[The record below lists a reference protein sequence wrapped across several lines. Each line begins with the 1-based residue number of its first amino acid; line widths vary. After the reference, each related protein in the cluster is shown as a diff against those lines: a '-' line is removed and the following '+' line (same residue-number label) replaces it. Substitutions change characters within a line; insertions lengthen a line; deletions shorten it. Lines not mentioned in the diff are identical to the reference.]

1 MPTTVTLIAE
11 TPSHSID
18 DAQTTVVGV
27 VAVLVVASAMV
38 AIQVDAVVAVAVDA
52 AVAASDLRRALH
64 QGGLGLLHAVLPR
77 PKLL

>member
-1 MPTTVTLIAE
+1 MPTIVTLIAA

-18 DAQTTVVGV
+18 DAQTIVEEV

-38 AIQVDAVVAVAVDA
+38 AIQVDAVEDVAVVA
-52 AVAASDLRRALH
+52 AVAASDRRRALL
-64 QGGLGLLHAVLPR
+64 QGGLGLLHVMLPR